1 MKIMRIRKLLICTEP
16 KNEIEAGLKRMYLKR
31 VQEMFKRTLSMESIF
46 NVFDEVFHGL
56 SQASLVSEN
65 LYSFYESLLTIT
77 SYYQHSQ
84 AGRGNLV
91 AKLLENFGTTEKI
104 GFEFDL
110 IKLPQWLGQNIKLK
124 ESELTKQKFDI
135 VNKDKDN
142 LVFCELKM
150 KVYSGCTAGRIE
162 LMEKFNKFTKL
173 VITNQP
179 FRNCIKN
186 AGIKNVFLIGG
197 ILFDIQGEPATTQ
210 KDEEWGICYNGLLRG
225 KNDIIKTL
233 KDKNVRYTVNEEKL
247 PERAFLIEFVVDS
260 IKVNIITV
268 YGNEVIESLFVGKQ
282 KYDIEYFKKQLEG
295 MLYDDL
301 WLGQIITMS
310 ERAVLDQNFKKNKN
324 LNNYVLS
331 ILRNDEILSEIKR
344 FQSNR
349 NIQTLEEVTDRVTEM
364 IKKYDQKLLDIS
376 PTPAEMIIKSSGEN
390 YNTKDYVADIIQF
403 LSCDEVVDILKNY
416 IKVSFPT
423 ALTIHSI

>member
-1 MKIMRIRKLLICTEP
+1 MRIRKLLICAEP
-16 KNEIEAGLKRMYLKR
+16 RNEIEKGLKRMYLKR

-46 NVFDEVFHGL
+46 NIFDEVFHGL

-84 AGRGNLV
+84 AGRGSLV
-91 AKLLENFGTTEKI
+91 AKLLEELGTSEKME
-104 GFEFDL
+104 FEFAL
-110 IKLPQWLGQNIKLK
+110 MKLPQWLGQTIKLE

-135 VNKDKDN
+135 VNKSKDN
-142 LVFCELKM
+142 LAFCELKM
-150 KVYSGCTAGRIE
+150 KVYSGCTAGRVE

-173 VITNQP
+173 IIGDQS

-186 AGIKNVFLIGG
+186 ACIRNVFLIGG
-197 ILFDIQGEPATTQ
+197 ILFDIQGDPATTL

-233 KDKNVRYTVNEEKL
+233 KDRNVQHNIDEKQL
-247 PERAFLIEFVVDS
+247 PEKAFLIEFVIDG
-260 IKVNIITV
+260 IQVNIIAV
-268 YGNEVIESLFVGKQ
+268 YGNEVIKRLFVGKQ
-282 KYDIEYFKKQLEG
+282 KYDIEHFKKQLEE

-324 LNNYVLS
+324 LNNYVIS
-331 ILRNDEILSEIKR
+331 ILRNNEILSEVKKYQLHR
-344 FQSNR
+344 DER
-349 NIQTLEEVTDRVTEM
+349 TLEEVTDRTIEM
-364 IKKYDQKLLDIS
+364 IKQYDKNLLDIN
-376 PTPAEMIIKSSGEN
+376 PTPAEVIIKLSGED
-390 YNTKDYVADIIQF
+390 YNIRDYVADIIQF
-403 LSCDEVVDILKNY
+403 LSCKEVIDTL
-416 IKVSFPT
+416 
-423 ALTIHSI
+423 

>member
-1 MKIMRIRKLLICTEP
+1 MRIRKLLICTEP
-16 KNEIEAGLKRMYLKR
+16 RNEIENNLRRMYLKR

-46 NVFDEVFHGL
+46 NIFDEVFHGL

-84 AGRGNLV
+84 AGRGSLV
-91 AKLLENFGTTEKI
+91 AKLLEELGTTEKME
-104 GFEFDL
+104 FEFAL
-110 IKLPQWLGQNIKLK
+110 MKLPQWLEQTVKLE

-135 VNKDKDN
+135 VNKSKDN
-142 LVFCELKM
+142 LAFCELKM
-150 KVYSGCTAGRIE
+150 KVYSGCTAGRVE

-173 VITNQP
+173 IIENQS

-210 KDEEWGICYNGLLRG
+210 KDEEWGICYNGLIRG

-233 KDKNVRYTVNEEKL
+233 KDKNVQYTIDEKKL
-247 PERAFLIEFVVDS
+247 PEKAFLIEFEVDG
-260 IKVNIITV
+260 IKANVIAV
-268 YGNEVIESLFVGKQ
+268 YGNEVIKSLFIGKQ
-282 KYDIEYFKKQLEG
+282 KYDIKHFKEQLEE

-324 LNNYVLS
+324 LNNYVIS
-331 ILRNDEILSEIKR
+331 ILKNNEILSEVKK
-344 FQSNR
+344 FQLSR
-349 NIQTLEEVTDRVTEM
+349 NNKTLEEVTDRIIER
-364 IKKYDQKLLDIS
+364 IKKYDKNLLDIQ
-376 PTPAEMIIKSSGEN
+376 PIPAEIIIKSSGED
-390 YNTKDYVADIIQF
+390 YNIRDYVGDIIQF
-403 LSCDEVVDILKNY
+403 LSSKDVINVLQ
-416 IKVSFPT
+416 
-423 ALTIHSI
+423 